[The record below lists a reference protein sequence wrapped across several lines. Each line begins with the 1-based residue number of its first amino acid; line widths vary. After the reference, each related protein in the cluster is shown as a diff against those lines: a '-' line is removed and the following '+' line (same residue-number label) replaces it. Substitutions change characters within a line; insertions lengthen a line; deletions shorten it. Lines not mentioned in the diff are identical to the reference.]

1 MEKQGNL
8 PKGNRQETE
17 EQIKNKEIQQK
28 PNSLMSSVQSIFWQ

>member
-17 EQIKNKEIQQK
+17 EQIIKKKKSNKN
-28 PNSLMSSVQSIFWQ
+28 PTH